1 MSRRNLLM
9 VADSEHDADML
20 HAVRMFVADPFIF
33 ARLSDRDHMVV
44 SDLEVDRAR
53 REAAHCRVWPLS
65 RFLRALRTDG
75 VKRPTLADVVRL
87 FLKQQGVKK
96 VIVPEH
102 FPSGL
107 AARLKRLKVK
117 LKVHEGSIFPARAV
131 KCTEEIK
138 RISGA
143 LTMAEVGLAEAIQA
157 LKSAKIGKNR
167 RLFYRGAPL
176 TSEKLRGIIDT
187 AIVQAG
193 GLPKHTIVAGGRQS
207 CDPHETSFGPLC
219 AHETIVID
227 VFPRS
232 QKTGYFGDLTRTVVK
247 GRASEAL
254 RRLYHTVA
262 RGQEIGFHLLM
273 DKAVACDVH
282 DGIQKFFRD
291 EGYRTGRRR
300 GRMEG
305 FFHGTGHGVGLELHE
320 APRLSASSGDIL
332 RNGHVVAL
340 EPGLY
345 YPGIGGVRLEDMAL
359 VTGKAARNL
368 TKFEKVLEV

>member
-1 MSRRNLLM
+1 MSRQNLLM
-9 VADSEHDADML
+9 VADSERDADML
-20 HAVRMFVADPFIF
+20 HAVRMFVPDPFIF
-33 ARLSDRDHMVV
+33 ARLRGRDHVV
-44 SDLEVDRAR
+44 LSDLEVARAR
-53 REAAHCRVWPLS
+53 REAAHCRIWPLS
-65 RFLRALRTDG
+65 RFLRALHADG
-75 VKRPTLADVVRL
+75 TKRPTLADVARL
-87 FLKQQGVKK
+87 FLKQQGVRK
-96 VIVPEH
+96 IVVPNQ

-107 AARLKRLKVK
+107 AERLKQLKVK
-117 LKVHEGSIFPARAV
+117 LKIRDGAVFPERAC
-131 KCTEEIK
+131 KCAEEVK

-167 RLFYRGAPL
+167 RLLYRGAPL
-176 TSEKLRGIIDT
+176 TSEKLRAVIDT

-193 GLPKHTIVAGGRQS
+193 GLPRHTIVAGGRQS
-207 CDPHETSFGPLC
+207 CDPHETGSGPLS
-219 AHETIVID
+219 AHEAIVID

-232 QKTGYFGDLTRTVVK
+232 QKTGYFGDLTRTLVK

-262 RGQEIGFHLLM
+262 RGQEIGFRLLT
-273 DKAVACDVH
+273 DKAVASDVH
-282 DGIQKFFRD
+282 GGIQKFFED

-300 GRMEG
+300 GLMEG

-320 APRLSASSGDIL
+320 APRLSAHSGDIL

-359 VTGKAARNL
+359 VTTKAARNL
-368 TKFEKVLEV
+368 TKFEKVLEI

>member
-9 VADSEHDADML
+9 IADSERDADML
-20 HAVRMFVADPFIF
+20 HAAGMFVADPFIF
-33 ARLSDRDHMVV
+33 ARLRDRDHLVM
-44 SDLEVDRAR
+44 SDLEVGRAR
-53 REAAHCRVWPLS
+53 REASHCRIWPLS
-65 RFLRALRTDG
+65 RFLRALRADG
-75 VKRPTLADVVRL
+75 VKNPTLADVVRL
-87 FLKQQGVKK
+87 FLRQQGVKK
-96 VIVPEH
+96 VTVPEQ
-102 FPSGL
+102 FPAGL

-117 LKVHEGSIFPARAV
+117 LKVHEGSFFPARAI
-131 KCTEEIK
+131 KCAEEVK

-143 LTMAEVGLAEAIQA
+143 LTMAEVGLAEGIQA
-157 LKSAKIGKNR
+157 LKSAKVGKNR
-167 RLFYRGAPL
+167 RLFYRGVPL
-176 TSEKLRGIIDT
+176 TSEKLRSIIDT

-193 GLPKHTIVAGGRQS
+193 GLPRNTIVAGGRQS
-207 CDPHETSFGPLC
+207 CDPHEPGHGPLS
-219 AHETIVID
+219 ANESIVLD

-273 DKAVACDVH
+273 DKAVGSDVH
-282 DGIQKFFRD
+282 GGIQKFFQD
-291 EGYRTGRRR
+291 AGYRTGRRR
-300 GRMEG
+300 GGMEG
-305 FFHGTGHGVGLELHE
+305 FFHSTGHGVGLELHE
-320 APRLSASSGDIL
+320 APRLGANSGDIV
-332 RNGHVVAL
+332 RAGHVVTI

-359 VTGKAARNL
+359 VTANSARNL